1 MTNKKILI
9 TTDRNGAE
17 ALKREITET
26 CEACNTLLSIF
37 HEFQSWERITTVE
50 AFTALVSDPAQY
62 FDEVLFRNVQIN
74 TGGRQANPEVLASL
88 VGIHRPEYLNAVAGL
103 PLTSDDCIPCQR
115 VKVRPG
121 KTAISKRTFENY
133 AEYLTFTGTEFI
145 MNQTAVEAGMS
156 QFDVYAT
163 TEQERGVVNDYAQLV
178 ETLNAWDKKYYIPD
192 NAKEQLKKTFGL
204 YLSQGSSGHFMTNP
218 EAVIK
223 SIQKLKLKNT
233 NDGTNRN

>member
-1 MTNKKILI
+1 MTDKKILI
-9 TTDRNGAE
+9 THDRSGAE
-17 ALKREITET
+17 GLKREITET
-26 CEACNTLLSIF
+26 CAACNSLLSIF
-37 HEFQSWERITTVE
+37 HEFQSWERITTMA
-50 AFTALVSDPAQY
+50 AFTALVSDPGQY
-62 FDEVLFRNVQIN
+62 FDEVLLRNVKLD
-74 TGGRQANPEVLASL
+74 TGGRQANPEVLAAL
-88 VGIHRPEYLNAVAGL
+88 VGIHRAEFFNATAGL
-103 PLTSDDCIPCQR
+103 PLISDDCIPCQR

-145 MNQTAVEAGMS
+145 VNQTAVEAAMS

-204 YLSQGSSGHFMTNP
+204 YLSQGSSGHFMMNP

-223 SIQKLKLKNT
+223 TIQKFKYS
-233 NDGTNRN
+233 NDGRN